1 MQVVGYRD
9 GLALLQLNCA
19 DSLMEFVALHMKTES
34 ILAVHKESTTA
45 TGGKHY
51 LCDCIISPDLSTF
64 ILKPN
69 AMYVLNFCRGEY
81 RNSMKVL
88 SCKENRSVID
98 NCSCDLVL
106 VECLNSVIVV
116 ARDAPIIGLD
126 RLSAVLLMIGIA

>member
-1 MQVVGYRD
+1 VVGYRD
-9 GLALLQLNCA
+9 GLAILQLTCA

-34 ILAVHKESTTA
+34 VLAVHKESTTA

-88 SCKENRSVID
+88 SCKENRLVVDPVID
-98 NCSCDLVL
+98 L
-106 VECLNSVIVV
+106 
-116 ARDAPIIGLD
+116 IGLWS
-126 RLSAVLLMIGIA
+126 LAIV

>member
-1 MQVVGYRD
+1 MVGYRD

-34 ILAVHKESTTA
+34 ILAVHKESTTP

-51 LCDCIISPDLSTF
+51 LCDCIISPDLSAF

-88 SCKENRSVID
+88 SCKENRLVMV
-98 NCSCDLVL
+98 NCPDCFALVHKHCRSL
-106 VECLNSVIVV
+106 FVSFN
-116 ARDAPIIGLD
+116 
-126 RLSAVLLMIGIA
+126 VLRPVK